1 MCSFTSA
8 WSRDCCFICWQ
19 ASSPRA
25 GVVLSRARCAPAS
38 GQALSARFSTGSF
51 CPLGCSLRRCPACKR
66 LSATRRGMAWSSIL
80 ARRCAGPSI
89 KLFPTSLR
97 IILSPH
103 LNSRA
108 TGALSSWHL
117 SAWLAQWALLSWADS
132 WASGV
137 RRGGHNSRSLP
148 WKLSI
153 AKRYDILPT
162 TRKNCPSQKDA
173 EIESTEGRK
182 RFLTIQEP
190 LPGGADPQEA
200 APIETL
206 PLSELAETLG
216 QELYLKSGQVAR
228 TITLLDEGNTIP
240 FIARYRKEITGSLDE
255 VQIQTIADRAA
266 ALRALFERKSDVRR
280 LIEAQGKLTP
290 ELSSAILAATTLQEV
305 EDLYLPYRPK
315 RKTRASVAREKGLAP
330 LADLILQQPEMSGDL
345 ESILEEQ
352 ARPFLNAEL
361 GVDTSLEAYA
371 GARDIAAEVIAED
384 ANVRGGVRATFF
396 KQATL
401 SAKAVDPEKIAEK
414 DPKGVYQLYY
424 EFNENITKLVPHRVL
439 ALNRGERED
448 VLRVNV
454 TLPYEQAQ
462 PEIERY
468 YPVRATSPFA
478 RHLKE
483 AMEDGYKRL
492 LAPAMEREVR
502 VELTRQAE
510 EHAITIFA
518 ANLRNLLLQ
527 PPLRGRKVLGI
538 DPGYRTGCKLAIV
551 DEMGKYLE
559 SDTMYL
565 HQAERALQT
574 LRGLITK
581 YNIDVIAIGNGTAS
595 RETEQLVAGLIR
607 EIEAETGQQGKI
619 GYVIVNEAGASVY
632 SASEAARQEFPT
644 LDATQRGTI
653 SIARRLQDPLAELVK
668 IDPKA
673 VGVGLYQHD
682 VDQKELA
689 NALERVVVSCVNFAG
704 VEVNS
709 ASAALLKHVSGINTR
724 IANALV
730 KYREEHGP
738 FRSREELRS
747 VPGLGPAT
755 FVQAAGFLKIASGS
769 EPLDN
774 TFIHPESYGA
784 ARALLEMLPAG
795 DNGRAKPAERIAQF
809 RQLIRLRNSLGRSQ
823 RQRTTSTHD
832 GDEEAAWS
840 EIAKKIGVGLPTLN
854 DILENLE
861 KPGLDPRDTLPAPI
875 LRHDV
880 LKMEDLQTGMIL
892 QGTVRNVVDF
902 GAFVDIGVK
911 QDGLVHVSEMAD
923 RFVKD
928 PLSVVAVGQVVQVRV
943 LKVDVQRGR
952 VQLSMRGLP

>member
-1 MCSFTSA
+1 MATQEETNSLASFATDTSHEPLA
-8 WSRDCCFICWQ
+8 IADI
-19 ASSPRA
+19 ASA
-25 GVVLSRARCAPAS
+25 LSAELNIAS
-38 GQALSARFSTGSF
+38 GQ
-51 CPLGCSLRRCPACKR
+51 
-66 LSATRRGMAWSSIL
+66 I
-80 ARRCAGPSI
+80 
-89 KLFPTSLR
+89 
-97 IILSPH
+97 
-103 LNSRA
+103 
-108 TGALSSWHL
+108 
-117 SAWLAQWALLSWADS
+117 
-132 WASGV
+132 
-137 RRGGHNSRSLP
+137 
-148 WKLSI
+148 
-153 AKRYDILPT
+153 
-162 TRKNCPSQKDA
+162 
-173 EIESTEGRK
+173 
-182 RFLTIQEP
+182 
-190 LPGGADPQEA
+190 
-200 APIETL
+200 
-206 PLSELAETLG
+206 
-216 QELYLKSGQVAR
+216 AR
-228 TITLLDEGNTIP
+228 TIALLDEGNTIP
-240 FIARYRKEITGSLDE
+240 FIARYRKEVTGSLDE
-255 VQIQTIADRAA
+255 VQIQAIADRAA
-266 ALRALFERKSDVRR
+266 ALRALHERKQDVRR
-280 LIEAQGKLTP
+280 LIDAQGKLTG
-290 ELSSAILAATTLQEV
+290 ELAAALAAATTLQEV

-330 LADLILQQPEMSGDL
+330 LAGIILQQPVLPGDSAAL
-345 ESILEEQ
+345 LEEY
-352 ARPFLNAEL
+352 ARPFLDAEK

-371 GARDIAAEVIAED
+371 GACDIVAEVIAED
-384 ANVRGGVRATFF
+384 ASVRGSVRASFF
-396 KQATL
+396 KRAVL
-401 SAKAVDPEKIAEK
+401 EAKAIDPEKLAQK
-414 DPKGVYQLYY
+414 DPNGVYQLYY
-424 EFNENITKLVPHRVL
+424 DFHEEVTKLVPHRIL
-439 ALNRGERED
+439 ALNRAEREG
-448 VLRVNV
+448 VLRVSV
-454 TLPYEQAQ
+454 DLPYEQAQ
-462 PEIERY
+462 PDITRH
-468 YPVRATSPFA
+468 YPIKAASPFA
-478 RHLKE
+478 SLLAE

-502 VELTRQAE
+502 VELTRRAE
-510 EHAITIFA
+510 EHAINIFA

-527 PPLRGRKVLGI
+527 PPLRGKKVLGI
-538 DPGYRTGCKLAIV
+538 DPGYRTGCKLAVV
-551 DEMGKYLE
+551 DETGKYLV
-559 SDTMYL
+559 SDTIYL
-565 HQAERALQT
+565 HQSEKARQT
-574 LRGLITK
+574 LRGLISG
-581 YNIDVIAIGNGTAS
+581 YDIGVIAIGNGTAS
-595 RETEQLVAGLIR
+595 RETEQLVAKLIR
-607 EIEAETGQQGKI
+607 DIEGETGQRDRI

-632 SASEAARQEFPT
+632 SASEAAREEFPA

-689 NALERVVVSCVNFAG
+689 AMLDRVVVSCVNFAG
-704 VEVNS
+704 VEVNA
-709 ASAALLKHVSGINTR
+709 ASAALLRHVSGINTR
-724 IANALV
+724 VANAIV
-730 KYREEHGP
+730 RYREQHGP
-738 FRSREELRS
+738 FATREDLRK

-943 LKVDVQRGR
+943 LKVDMQRGR

>member
-1 MCSFTSA
+1 MTSQDYIIVDDGIKPEA
-8 WSRDCCFICWQ
+8 T
-19 ASSPRA
+19 
-25 GVVLSRARCAPAS
+25 PA
-38 GQALSARFSTGSF
+38 A
-51 CPLGCSLRRCPACKR
+51 
-66 LSATRRGMAWSSIL
+66 
-80 ARRCAGPSI
+80 
-89 KLFPTSLR
+89 
-97 IILSPH
+97 
-103 LNSRA
+103 
-108 TGALSSWHL
+108 
-117 SAWLAQWALLSWADS
+117 
-132 WASGV
+132 
-137 RRGGHNSRSLP
+137 
-148 WKLSI
+148 
-153 AKRYDILPT
+153 
-162 TRKNCPSQKDA
+162 
-173 EIESTEGRK
+173 
-182 RFLTIQEP
+182 
-190 LPGGADPQEA
+190 
-200 APIETL
+200 TL
-206 PLSELAETLG
+206 PLSELAATLG
-216 QELYLKSGQVAR
+216 QELGLNSGQIAR
-228 TITLLDEGNTIP
+228 TIGLLDEGNTIP
-240 FIARYRKEITGSLDE
+240 FIARYRKEVTGSLDE

-290 ELSSAILAATTLQEV
+290 ELDTAILAATTLQEV

-330 LADLILQQPEMSGDL
+330 LADLLLQQPELTGDL
-345 ESILEEQ
+345 ERILEEQ

-384 ANVRGGVRATFF
+384 ANVRGAMRTTFF
-396 KQATL
+396 KQASIT
-401 SAKAVDPEKIAEK
+401 AKAVDPEKLAEK

-448 VLRVNV
+448 VLRVSAGV
-454 TLPYEQAQ
+454 PYEQVQ
-462 PEIERY
+462 SVIKEH
-468 YPVRATSPFA
+468 YPVKATSPFA
-478 RHLKE
+478 RHLEE
-483 AMEDGYKRL
+483 ASEDGYKRL

-510 EHAITIFA
+510 EHAIAIFA

-538 DPGYRTGCKLAIV
+538 DPGYRTGCKLTIV
-551 DEMGKYLE
+551 DETGKYIE

-565 HQAERALQT
+565 HQSDRAPQI
-574 LRGLITK
+574 LRGLIEK
-581 YNIDVIAIGNGTAS
+581 YRVNVIAIGNGTAS
-595 RETEQLVAGLIR
+595 RETEQLVANLIR
-607 EIEAETGQQGKI
+607 EIEAETGKKGQI

-704 VEVNS
+704 VEVNA
-709 ASAALLKHVSGINTR
+709 ASAALLKHVSGVNSR
-724 IANALV
+724 VANAIV

-738 FRSREELRS
+738 FKAREELKK

-755 FVQAAGFLKIASGS
+755 FVQAAGFLKIASGV

-774 TFIHPESYGA
+774 TFIHPESYAA
-784 ARALLEMLPAG
+784 ARGLLELLPDG
-795 DNGRAKPAERIAQF
+795 EGKGSRPAERIAQY
-809 RQLIRLRNSLGRSQ
+809 RQFLQLQSSLGRSS
-823 RQRTTSTHD
+823 RKNNRGD
-832 GDEEAAWS
+832 GEDAVWEDMAR
-840 EIAKKIGVGLPTLN
+840 KLGIGRPTLN

-861 KPGLDPRDTLPAPI
+861 KPGLDPRDALPAPI

-880 LKMEDLQTGMIL
+880 LKMEDLQPGMIL

-911 QDGLVHVSEMAD
+911 HDGLVHVSEMAE
-923 RFVKD
+923 RFVRD

-943 LKVDVQRGR
+943 IEIDKQRER
-952 VQLSMRGLP
+952 VKLSMRGVK